1 MDFQNYGQERERI
14 ATESEI
20 RIFEIIKELSGREDL
35 RLVRK
40 SDNYV
45 TAAIGMTD
53 VVRFKYT
60 PKAKWLL
67 FPYVYD
73 DKIRVES
80 PEDVYDMPDTI
91 DKAVRMADE
100 INSSGN

>member
-1 MDFQNYGQERERI
+1 MV
-14 ATESEI
+14 
-20 RIFEIIKELSGREDL
+20 LSSAIVAFNLTIGTTTTA
-35 RLVRK
+35 
-40 SDNYV
+40 

-60 PKAKWLL
+60 PRAKWVL

-73 DKIRVES
+73 DKIRIES

-91 DKAVRMADE
+91 NKAVRMADE
-100 INSSGN
+100 INSSDN